1 MGAKIGDG
9 KKYIRDFAVDF
20 TDKETYIG
28 GKSFPKG
35 YFTAALL
42 NYGKDLVTRMLI
54 AGGHCFQAL
63 RALELQTFTL
73 EQFDTLVRITM
84 EIHRDLFKCEP
95 FCHLDVLAEEG
106 ALNALF
112 SSSVRDSLSAYY
124 DLALKY
130 SGYDRA
136 KLQLPDEELRIE
148 QQGVILEANLLEVMR
163 AYSYFCMDIANFIT
177 VLLNFEFMKLRNLEK
192 RNASSFAKAWDEFF
206 SDKEMRL
213 ALLVAQP
220 TLSMDGFSEEAVV
233 ATKMVVIA
241 PKNDGEVVF
250 ARRYRFNRIMSF
262 LVMDFFEGLQA
273 GHAPKQCEICQRY
286 FHMTDGRQQRY
297 CNGYAPNDSKHRT
310 CQAVAARMGRKE
322 REKAED
328 HPVKAVCVTR
338 CNTIDHH
345 LRSRKIDKEFAATA
359 KRIAREKKNRALR
372 DNEYFLTQY
381 EADMTQDAIYSEAE
395 QCLGRPPRKES
406 LCLT

>member
-1 MGAKIGDG
+1 MGAIIGDG

-28 GKSFPKG
+28 GKAFPKG
-35 YFTAALL
+35 YFTAVSL
-42 NYGKDLVTRMLI
+42 NYGSELITRMLI

-63 RALELQTFTL
+63 GALEFQQFTL
-73 EQFDTLVRITM
+73 EQFDAVSKITM
-84 EIHRDLFKCEP
+84 EIHRELFSLEP
-95 FCHLDVLAEEG
+95 FCHLDVLAEESI
-106 ALNALF
+106 LNTLF
-112 SSSVRDSLSAYY
+112 SSSSRNSLSAYY
-124 DLALKY
+124 DLALQY

-136 KLQLPDEELRIE
+136 ELQLSDEELHIE
-148 QQGVILEANLLEVMR
+148 QHGMILEASLIEVMR
-163 AYSYFCMDIANFIT
+163 AYSYFCMDIANFTT
-177 VLLNFEFMKLRNLEK
+177 VLLNFEFMKLRQLEK
-192 RNASSFAKAWDEFF
+192 RDVSNFAKAWDEFF

-213 ALLVAQP
+213 ALLAAQP

-233 ATKMVVIA
+233 ATKMVAIA
-241 PKNDGEVVF
+241 KPQRNGEVMF

-273 GHAPKQCEICQRY
+273 GHSPKKCEICSRF

-297 CNGYAPNDSKHRT
+297 CNGYAPNDPKHRT

-328 HPVKAVCVTR
+328 HPVKAVCDTR

-345 LRSRKIDKEFAATA
+345 LRSGKIDKEFATTA

-372 DNEYFLTQY
+372 DNEYFLGQY
-381 EADMTQDAIYSEAE
+381 EADMTQEAIYAE
-395 QCLGRPPRKES
+395 TERRLGRPPRRE
-406 LCLT
+406 